1 MNTASTSSGQRRRIA
16 VIGSGVSGL
25 TAAWVLQRTHDVT
38 LYEADN
44 RLGGHA
50 HTHEVDGQPID
61 TGFIVHNEKTYPTL
75 LKLFGELG
83 VQTRDSDM
91 SMSVRCDGCGLEY
104 AGARG
109 LRGLFPK
116 ASYLGRAK
124 YLRMLTE
131 VTRFHSQAHSLI
143 AQSDGPGPTLG
154 EWAKSKKHSDYFLTH
169 FLVPIVSCVWSCA
182 PGTALQY
189 PARYLFRF
197 LDHHGMLQVSDS
209 PQWKTVVGGSR
220 TYVQAVAKNLGAV
233 HVSTPVRAL
242 SRELHGVTVR
252 DDADNAVEFD
262 GAVVATHPNQALA
275 LLAAPTVVEKRVLGA
290 IGYSTNH
297 TVLHTDTSSL
307 PRSAGAAASWNYLM
321 SDCSAMPSAVQV
333 SYDLNRLQGLSGPT
347 KYVVTLNPPQPIDA
361 AKTVA
366 TMEYEHP
373 IYTPASVSA
382 QGSLPSLDDS
392 RVAFAGA
399 YHGWGFHEDGAVSGL
414 KAAKRL
420 GGEW

>member
-1 MNTASTSSGQRRRIA
+1 MA

-25 TAAWVLQRTHDVT
+25 TAAWVLQRSCDVT
-38 LYEADN
+38 LYEADD

-50 HTHEVDGQPID
+50 HTHEIGGVPID

-75 LKLFGELG
+75 LKLFAELG

-116 ASYLGRAK
+116 AGYLGRVK

-154 EWAKSKKHSDYFLTH
+154 DWAASKKHSDYFVQH
-169 FLVPIVSCVWSCA
+169 FLVPVVSCVWSCA

-197 LDHHGMLQVSDS
+197 LDHHGMLQVTGS

-220 TYVQAVAKNLGAV
+220 TYVQAIAKNLGAV
-233 HVSTPVRAL
+233 HTATPVRAL

-252 DDADNAVEFD
+252 DAAGNAAEFD
-262 GAVVATHPNQALA
+262 GAVVATHPDQALR
-275 LLAAPTVVEKRVLGA
+275 LLASPTVVEKRVLGA
-290 IGYSTNH
+290 MEYSVNH
-297 TVLHTDTSSL
+297 TVLHTDTTSL
-307 PRSAGAAASWNYLM
+307 PRASGAAASWNYLM
-321 SDCSAMPSAVQV
+321 SDCAATPNAVQV
-333 SYDLNRLQGLSGPT
+333 SYDLTRLQGLPGSQR
-347 KYVVTLNPPQPIDA
+347 YVVTLNPPQPIEA
-361 AKTVA
+361 AKVLA

-373 IYTPASVSA
+373 IYTPASVTA
-382 QGSLPSLDDS
+382 QLSLSSLDDS
-392 RVAFAGA
+392 RIAFAGA
-399 YHGWGFHEDGAVSGL
+399 YQGWGFHEDGAVSGL

-420 GGEW
+420 GGDW